1 MSSNSKQNQHSVE
14 VTEVDDAYPIAL
26 SLCFSR
32 IFPAILNAAVDLNL
46 FDIIAK
52 AQKSSGSSLSAAEI
66 ASHLPFQHS
75 ELAIRLE
82 RMLPVLASFSLL
94 TCSIR
99 TTEGGNRER
108 VYAISPVGKYFI
120 SDNNEGSLGPLSAL
134 MHRGFRDIWNDVKDA
149 IVDPNNNNQ
158 FKNAYGSLPFQYMEK
173 NHGLNDLFNKAMAG
187 ASTLELNQILK
198 IYKGF
203 EGVSTLVDV
212 GGGVGQA
219 LEQILSQYPSIKGIN
234 FDLPQVIQTAPPH
247 PGIEHVPGDMFE
259 SVPSGNAIML
269 KRTCHNWSDE
279 DCVKFLRNCHKA
291 LPEHGKVIIVENIY
305 PEVPNSSVMSKC
317 VSAGDNLMFL
327 VHRSMERTENE
338 FRSLCSNS
346 GFSKFHL
353 ACGSGSSSVMGVMEF
368 YK

>member
-82 RMLPVLASFSLL
+82 RTLPVLASFSLL

-108 VYAISPVGKYFI
+108 VYAILPVGKYFI
-120 SDNNEGSLGPLSAL
+120 SDNNEGSFGPLSAL
-134 MHRGFRDIWNDVKDA
+134 VHRGYHDIWNDVKDA
-149 IVDPNNNNQ
+149 IVDPNNKNQ
-158 FKNAYGSLPFQYMEK
+158 FQNVYGLEPFQYMEK
-173 NHGLNDLFNKAMAG
+173 NKELNHLFNKAMVHTG
-187 ASTLELNQILK
+187 PLDMKRLFK

-203 EGVSTLVDV
+203 EGILTLVDV
-212 GGGVGQA
+212 GGGEGQA
-219 LEQILSQYPSIKGIN
+219 LKQVISQYPSIKGIN
-234 FDLPQVIQTAPPH
+234 FDLPQVIQHASPH
-247 PGIEHVPGDMFE
+247 PGIEHVSGDMFE
-259 SVPSGNAIML
+259 SVPKGDAILL
-269 KRTCHNWSDE
+269 KRVCHNWPDE

-291 LPEHGKVIIVENIY
+291 LPEHGKMIIVESIY
-305 PEVPNSSVMSKC
+305 PEVPNSSTTSQC
-317 VSAGDNLMFL
+317 VSLIDNVMFL
-327 VHRSMERTENE
+327 VHGAKERTANE
-338 FRSLCSNS
+338 FRRLCSSS
-346 GFSKFHL
+346 GFSKF
-353 ACGSGSSSVMGVMEF
+353 CFSDNTGFSSALGVMEF